1 MLPVLTPEEAHRLD
15 AGWAGPVTVLMERAG
30 MAVAVEAARLG
41 AGYGRQVLVL
51 AGPGNNGGDGYV
63 AARHLRTRGAD
74 VKVFALDSPKT
85 PACDW
90 ARQDAEAAGVRIREL
105 ADPEPGDLVIDAVF
119 GGGFRGGVPEV
130 LRPWMDRPVR
140 AVDVPT
146 GLDPATGEVED
157 QSFHAVATVTFHSLK
172 VGHVLGA
179 GPVRCGRV
187 VVADIGLLGG
197 DPSLMIAEEEDCP
210 RPPRPRSAHKWSA
223 GSVLV
228 VGGSQGMLGAA
239 VLAGRAALHF
249 GAGAVGVA
257 VPDGERASV
266 AVLAPELLNFGF
278 EQLPDRFQVLVIG
291 PGLGSDHGHL
301 VDRLLAEHRGPVVLD
316 ADGLR
321 SFTDRRRP
329 QTVLTPHAG
338 EFRRLASRDPS
349 PASAAELA
357 RATEAVVLLKGNPTL
372 VTDGGAPWVVRSGG
386 PELATIGTGD
396 VLAGMIGALMARG
409 LHAAEAA
416 RSAAFWHGMAGASLR
431 EQGTVTADRLALQ
444 VGKFAW

>member
-1 MLPVLTPEEAHRLD
+1 
-15 AGWAGPVTVLMERAG
+15 
-30 MAVAVEAARLG
+30 
-41 AGYGRQVLVL
+41 
-51 AGPGNNGGDGYV
+51 
-63 AARHLRTRGAD
+63 
-74 VKVFALDSPKT
+74 
-85 PACDW
+85 
-90 ARQDAEAAGVRIREL
+90 
-105 ADPEPGDLVIDAVF
+105 
-119 GGGFRGGVPEV
+119 
-130 LRPWMDRPVR
+130 
-140 AVDVPT
+140 
-146 GLDPATGEVED
+146 
-157 QSFHAVATVTFHSLK
+157 
-172 VGHVLGA
+172 
-179 GPVRCGRV
+179 V